1 MRNLDSEMPG
11 DVSRPTIQQDPAAL
25 KHDVAAFWDSEP
37 CGSETSSAPPLSGEY
52 FDEIARRRYALERHI
67 PEMARFESHA
77 GERVLEVGCGIGTDA
92 MGFASAGA
100 HLTAVDASPRS
111 LEMARR
117 RFELSGLPATLL
129 LADAERLPFPD
140 GAFDFVYSHGVLHHT
155 PSPAVAIAEILRVL
169 RPGGSAL
176 VMLYHRGS
184 YNYRFDI
191 LVMRRLGWY
200 LLKLG
205 VPAAVLSRVTGF
217 DRQLLEDHQRRAR
230 SMPFDKQRFL
240 NDNTDGPGN
249 PLSRVFS
256 RAEAARLFTG
266 FTDVQTTVRYF
277 DKRHVPVIGRL
288 IPNRVADGLGR
299 VAGWHLYISARKPES
314 GAPGVSAS

>member
-1 MRNLDSEMPG
+1 MRNLTAMSG
-11 DVSRPTIQQDPAAL
+11 DKSTGTAEKNPEVL

-37 CGSETSSAPPLSGEY
+37 CGSETSSAAPLSQEY
-52 FDEIARRRYALERHI
+52 FDEIANHRYTLERHI
-67 PEMARFESHA
+67 PKMARFSSHA

-92 MGFASAGA
+92 MSFARAGA
-100 HLTAVDASPRS
+100 QLTAVDASPKS
-111 LEMARR
+111 LEMTRR

-129 LADAERLPFPD
+129 QGDAEVLPFPD
-140 GAFDFVYSHGVLHHT
+140 NAFDFVYSHGVLHHT
-155 PSPAVAIAEILRVL
+155 PSPGRAIAEIRRVL

-184 YNYRFDI
+184 YNYLFDI
-191 LVMRRLGWY
+191 LVMRRFGWY

-205 VPAAVLSRVTGF
+205 VPAGFLSRVTGF
-217 DRQLLEDHQRRAR
+217 DRQLLEDHRSRAR

-249 PLSRVFS
+249 PLSQVFS
-256 RAEAARLFTG
+256 RSEAARLFTG
-266 FTDVQTTVRYF
+266 FVDVRTTVRYF
-277 DKRHVPVIGRL
+277 DKRHVPVVGGL

-299 VAGWHLYISARKPES
+299 VAGWHLYISARKPV
-314 GAPGVSAS
+314 PVSSAA